1 MLNEPPGSPFGVQL
15 QLSLPIQNSENSYAS
30 ASLARLGKKT
40 QNGSERSSIYV
51 SIDLIHLLVASEE
64 EESSDKQIPGHGNPV
79 QS

>member
-1 MLNEPPGSPFGVQL
+1 MNHL
-15 QLSLPIQNSENSYAS
+15 A
-30 ASLARLGKKT
+30 ARLASSCSYHCQFRIQKTRTRQPPWHDLEKKA

-64 EESSDKQIPGHGNPV
+64 EEESSDKQIPGHGNPV